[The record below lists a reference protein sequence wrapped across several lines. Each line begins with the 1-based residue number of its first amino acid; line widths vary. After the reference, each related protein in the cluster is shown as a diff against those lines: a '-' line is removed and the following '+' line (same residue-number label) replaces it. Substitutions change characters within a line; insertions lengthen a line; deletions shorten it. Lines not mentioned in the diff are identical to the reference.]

1 MIDSPI
7 TIQSEKDQRLL
18 AVKQKQKNADKVLQS
33 NLNRLYINIG
43 ISIVFMLAE
52 LLGGILSGSLAILT
66 DAAHILSDIL
76 GFTISIISLK
86 ITRKPASELMT
97 FGYHRSEIIGALLS
111 ILIIW
116 GLTGWLLY
124 KAILRIIVP
133 MPTDGFIMLITAIGG
148 LVGNT
153 IMGVVLINTKKK
165 SQNDQIEIVPFKASL
180 NELMDTPLIKPNST
194 SLNMKAA
201 ALHVLGDWI
210 QSIGVIIAGIIVY
223 FQPDYIIADP
233 ICTIV
238 FAVLVMITTWPIV
251 RDSIKIRMERAPEDI
266 DSIQLVGILREV

>member
-111 ILIIW
+111 ILII
-116 GLTGWLLY
+116 
-124 KAILRIIVP
+124 
-133 MPTDGFIMLITAIGG
+133 
-148 LVGNT
+148 
-153 IMGVVLINTKKK
+153 
-165 SQNDQIEIVPFKASL
+165 
-180 NELMDTPLIKPNST
+180 
-194 SLNMKAA
+194 
-201 ALHVLGDWI
+201 
-210 QSIGVIIAGIIVY
+210 
-223 FQPDYIIADP
+223 
-233 ICTIV
+233 
-238 FAVLVMITTWPIV
+238 
-251 RDSIKIRMERAPEDI
+251 
-266 DSIQLVGILREV
+266 

>member
-251 RDSIKIRMERAPEDI
+251 RDSIKILMERAPEDI